1 MRNYPNGDKDT
12 SFFRQNSQSGEQSS
26 YSGLN
31 LSFLYSSAELIV
43 ESVNIAPSE
52 IHICL
57 KSAKQSAVC
66 PYCQQES
73 NRVHSRYVRH
83 VIDLP
88 ILGKKC
94 ILHVEV
100 RKFFCKNK
108 DCGHKTFSEQPGN
121 ELFRYRRRTRR
132 CELQVLRT
140 GITCSSNKAST
151 LLSYSGIPVCNTTI
165 LRDIHRT
172 TLPGH
177 KNVTRIGVDDWAFR
191 KGVEYGS
198 IIIDLDTG
206 HAIDLLGDREHESF
220 KSWMDEHSDVRLV
233 SRDRSTEY
241 SAAIASTGRK
251 VCEVADLFHLVRNM
265 SECVT
270 RIISD
275 NYSSYREMVTAKP
288 ADPVI
293 ETPAA
298 EQEAAV
304 EPQVKEDSRMAM
316 FKEVKRLQALGRK
329 PTWIARTM
337 KIARQTA
344 TKYCAMDILPKRK
357 SKCRNEYY
365 KYDAYVECEYSRGK
379 NLKEI
384 YHEIKAQGFNGSL
397 SPFFYHYHYLSDGH
411 RGYRSKKQTDEMAK
425 NAKPIV
431 KANPVLPIKTL
442 SMIVDREIRNK
453 RCDNEQDADMISKL
467 SALPWF
473 HEMLVA
479 AKTYYDIM
487 KGKDAERLGIWVNK
501 YKNSTVKQIRTLALG
516 ISIDIKAVSKAIT
529 TNIRNG
535 ITEGFVNKLKEV
547 KRTMYGRAKL
557 ELLKRKMMLGYYFF
571 N

>member
-1 MRNYPNGDKDT
+1 MPNYPNADKDT
-12 SFFRQNSQSGEQSS
+12 SFFRQYCQSGGQISDS
-26 YSGLN
+26 ALH
-31 LSFLYSSAELIV
+31 LSFLFCSAELTV
-43 ESVNIAPSE
+43 ESVNVEPSE
-52 IHICL
+52 IHVYL
-57 KSAKQSAVC
+57 KSANQSAVC

-73 NRVHSRYVRH
+73 NKVHSRYTRH

-88 ILGKKC
+88 ILGNKC
-94 ILHVEV
+94 ILHVGV

-108 DCGHKTFSEQPGN
+108 ECGRKTFSEQPGN

-172 TLPGH
+172 ELPDH
-177 KNVTRIGVDDWAFR
+177 KNVKRIGVDDWAFR

-206 HAIDLLGDREHESF
+206 HAIDLLGDRGHDSF

-241 SAAIASTGRK
+241 SSAIASTGRN
-251 VCEVADLFHLVRNM
+251 VCEVADLFHLVKNM
-265 SECVT
+265 SECVS

-275 NYSSYREMVTAKP
+275 NYSSYREMVAAKTEP
-288 ADPVI
+288 EN
-293 ETPAA
+293 ETPVAKQETAA
-298 EQEAAV
+298 EAL
-304 EPQVKEDSRMAM
+304 VKEDSRMAM
-316 FKEVKRLQALGRK
+316 FKEVKRLQALGKK
-329 PTWIARTM
+329 PTWIARNM

-344 TKYCAMDILPKRK
+344 TKYCTMDILPKRK

-365 KYDAYVECEYSRGK
+365 KYDAYVEREYSKGK
-379 NLKEI
+379 NLTEI
-384 YHEIKAQGFNGSL
+384 YHEIKAQGFKGGV
-397 SPFFYHYHYLSDGH
+397 SPYHYHYHYLPDGH
-411 RGYRSKKQTDEMAK
+411 RGRRSKKQKEKTAK

-431 KANPVLPIKTL
+431 KANPVLPIRTL
-442 SMIVDREIRNK
+442 SMIVDGEIRNK
-453 RCDNEQDADMISKL
+453 RHDNEQNADIIYKL

-479 AKTYYDIM
+479 MKTYYDIM
-487 KGKDAERLGIWVNK
+487 KGKNEERLCTWVNK
-501 YKNSTVKQIRTLALG
+501 YRNSTVKQIRTLALG
-516 ISIDIKAVSKAIT
+516 ISIDIKAVSNAIT

-557 ELLKRKMMLGYYFF
+557 ELLKRKMILGYYFL